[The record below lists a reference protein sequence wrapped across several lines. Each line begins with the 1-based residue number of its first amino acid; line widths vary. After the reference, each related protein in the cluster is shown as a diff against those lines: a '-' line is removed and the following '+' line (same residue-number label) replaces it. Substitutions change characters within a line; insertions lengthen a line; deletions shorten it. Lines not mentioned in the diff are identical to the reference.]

1 MRLANGLNHLA
12 INTKDIK
19 TQIKFFTEVV
29 GGELCALYWMHGA
42 TKTFHGFVRFSDTC
56 SFAFVQSP
64 QTVSS
69 NDEPGHAA
77 ADQPGAMQ
85 HVALNVDSEA
95 ELLAIRDRVRST
107 GHWIMG
113 PIDHGFCKSIYM
125 AAPEGIMLEFCTSD
139 GRSIDE
145 EAWIDPEVMRLAGIT
160 AEELEAFKHPKPFV
174 SQGGRVAQPPLDTS
188 KPVLK
193 RPPGGKAAFSMSDQE
208 VLEKLSE
215 TTPPVQPELKDTTR
229 AA

>member
-1 MRLANGLNHLA
+1 MGIANGLNHLA

-19 TQIKFFTEVV
+19 AQIKFFTEVV
-29 GGELCALYWMHGA
+29 GAELCALYWMHGA
-42 TKTFHGFVRFSDTC
+42 SKTFHGFLRFSDTC

-64 QTVSS
+64 QTVKSS
-69 NDEPGHAA
+69 AEPGEAA
-77 ADQPGAMQ
+77 VDEPGAMQ
-85 HVALNVDSEA
+85 HVALNVDTEA
-95 ELLAIRDRVRST
+95 DLLAIRDRVRST
-107 GHWIMG
+107 GHCIVG

-139 GRSIDE
+139 GRRIDE

-160 AEELEAFKHPKPFV
+160 GEELDAFKHPASFV
-174 SQGGRVAQPPLDTS
+174 SQGGKVGQPPIDPS

-193 RPPGGKAAFSMSDQE
+193 VPIFKAALTMSDQE

-215 TTPPVQPELKDTTR
+215 TTPPVEPRRKDEVK

>member
-1 MRLANGLNHLA
+1 MGIANGLNHLA

-19 TQIKFFTEVV
+19 AQIKFFTEVV
-29 GGELCALYWMHGA
+29 GAELCALYWMHGA
-42 TKTFHGFVRFSDTC
+42 NKTFHGFLRFSDTC

-64 QTVSS
+64 QTVNSS
-69 NDEPGHAA
+69 AEPGEAA
-77 ADQPGAMQ
+77 VAEPGAMQ
-85 HVALNVDSEA
+85 HVALNVDTEVD
-95 ELLAIRDRVRST
+95 LLAIRDRVRST
-107 GHWIMG
+107 GHCIVG

-139 GRSIDE
+139 GRRIDE

-160 AEELEAFKHPKPFV
+160 REELEAFKHPASFV
-174 SQGGRVAQPPLDTS
+174 SQGGKVAQPPIDPS
-188 KPVLK
+188 KPMLK
-193 RPPGGKAAFSMSDQE
+193 VPIFKAALTMSDQE

-215 TTPPVQPELKDTTR
+215 TTPPVEPRRKNEVK

>member
-1 MRLANGLNHLA
+1 MRIANGLNHLA

-19 TQIKFFTEVV
+19 AQIKFFTEVV

-42 TKTFHGFVRFSDTC
+42 SKTFHGFVRFSDTC

-64 QTVSS
+64 RTVNSEV
-69 NDEPGHAA
+69 EPSEAA
-77 ADQPGAMQ
+77 VEEPGAMQ

-95 ELLAIRDRVRST
+95 DLLAIRDRVRSA

-139 GRSIDE
+139 GRAIDE
-145 EAWIDPEVMRLAGIT
+145 EAWIDPEVMTLAGIT
-160 AEELEAFKHPKPFV
+160 AEELEGFKHPKPFI
-174 SQGGRVAQPPLDTS
+174 SQGGKVPQPPIDPS
-188 KPVLK
+188 KPILK
-193 RPPGGKAAFSMSDQE
+193 HPPGGKAVFTMSDQE

-215 TTPPVQPELKDTTR
+215 TKPPVQPTGRERVK

>member
-1 MRLANGLNHLA
+1 MGIANGLNHLA

-19 TQIKFFTEVV
+19 AQIKFFTEVV
-29 GGELCALYWMHGA
+29 GAELCALYWMHGA
-42 TKTFHGFVRFSDTC
+42 SKTFHGFLRFSDTC

-69 NDEPGHAA
+69 KAEPGEAA
-77 ADQPGAMQ
+77 GDEPGAMQ
-85 HVALNVDSEA
+85 HVALNVDTEA
-95 ELLAIRDRVRST
+95 DLLAIRDRVRST

-125 AAPEGIMLEFCTSD
+125 AAPEGITLEFCTSE
-139 GRSIDE
+139 GRAIDQ
-145 EAWIDPEVMRLAGIT
+145 EAWIDPEVVGLAGIT
-160 AEELEAFKHPKPFV
+160 SQELEAFKHPKPFV
-174 SQGGRVAQPPLDTS
+174 SRGGRVPQPLVDPS
-188 KPVLK
+188 KPQFK
-193 RPPGGKAAFSMSDQE
+193 RPPGGKAVFTMSDQE

-215 TTPPVQPELKDTTR
+215 TTPPVQPKPKAVK

>member
-1 MRLANGLNHLA
+1 MGIANGLNHLA

-29 GGELCALYWMHGA
+29 GAELCALYWMHGA
-42 TKTFHGFVRFSDTC
+42 SKTFHGFLRFSDTC

-69 NDEPGHAA
+69 QAEPGEAA
-77 ADQPGAMQ
+77 RDQSGAMQ
-85 HVALNVDSEA
+85 HVALNVDTEA
-95 ELLAIRDRVRST
+95 DLLAIRDRVRST

-125 AAPEGIMLEFCTSD
+125 AAPEGITLEFCTSD
-139 GRSIDE
+139 GRAIDE
-145 EAWIDPEVMRLAGIT
+145 EAWIDPEVVGLAGIT
-160 AEELEAFKHPKPFV
+160 SEELEAFKHSKPFV
-174 SQGGRVAQPPLDTS
+174 SQGGRVPQPPIDPS
-188 KPVLK
+188 KPQFK
-193 RPPGGKAAFSMSDQE
+193 YPPGGKAVFTMSDRE

-215 TTPPVQPELKDTTR
+215 TTPPVQPKTVK

>member
-1 MRLANGLNHLA
+1 
-12 INTKDIK
+12 
-19 TQIKFFTEVV
+19 
-29 GGELCALYWMHGA
+29 MHGA
-42 TKTFHGFVRFSDTC
+42 SKTFHGFVRFSDTC

-69 NDEPGHAA
+69 KIEPGESAV
-77 ADQPGAMQ
+77 DQPGAMQ
-85 HVALNVDSEA
+85 HVALNVDTEA
-95 ELLAIRDRVRST
+95 DLLAIRDRVRSH

-125 AAPEGIMLEFCTSD
+125 AAPEGIMLEFCTSN
-139 GRSIDE
+139 GRAIDE

-160 AEELEAFKHPKPFV
+160 SEELDAFKNPKPFV
-174 SQGGRVAQPPLDTS
+174 SQGGKTPQPSIDPS
-188 KPVLK
+188 KPMLK
-193 RPPGGKAAFSMSDQE
+193 HPPGGKAAFTMSDEE

-215 TTPPVQPELKDTTR
+215 TTPPVHPKQKTK